1 MRKLS
6 VSVNTLFL
14 TSTLFIASCGGSK
27 EQKATEKKPKKDTL
41 TVKKEKEAPEEKPIV
56 SLTKKEA
63 LARMKAF
70 LKENSKKYSDYG
82 EVDDMTAVGGNYT
95 ADGATDYF
103 YNVQFYEGG
112 DFVYTTH
119 FFFDSEQDKIRELE
133 INKAPTMMKSIIAKE
148 LKDGKIIGSANLW
161 SAAGMDLFADRS
173 VNAEFT
179 IDGNKINFDKKY
191 MPKFKKAE
199 KEIAAELEK
208 LEREM
213 MENADG
219 INSSE
224 EVDY

>member
-14 TSTLFIASCGGSK
+14 TSTLFIASCGGSNEPK
-27 EQKATEKKPKKDTL
+27 STEIKPEKDTL

-63 LARMKAF
+63 LARIKAF
-70 LKENSKKYSDYG
+70 LKENSRKYSDYG
-82 EVDDMTAVGGNYT
+82 EVDDMTVVGGNYT

-103 YNVQFYEGG
+103 YDIAFFPGG
-112 DFVYTTH
+112 DYIYSTH
-119 FFFDSEQDKIRELE
+119 FFYDSDQDQIRELSFGKSSESLKSVTANE
-133 INKAPTMMKSIIAKE
+133 IKE
-148 LKDGKIIGSANLW
+148 GKIIGTANLW
-161 SAAGMDLFADRS
+161 SAFSGEHSAARS
-173 VNAEFT
+173 FNCEFT